1 MLKRISI
8 ILAAMACTLSAK
20 AQQPNVGTVSIIPRI
35 GVSIANLPSDN
46 IYVAGNGA
54 SLNAKYKAGVM
65 AGVDVDWQFMP
76 NLSAMLGVYY
86 VQQGCKYANNTSK
99 YNGAESDVVHGTGY
113 SDGITQLHY
122 INVPLILNAYLGTG
136 FALKAGV
143 QIGFPVS
150 GKMKYTM
157 QDYTQTKEG
166 IQYGE
171 EKKVSYNLN
180 STLTKVTFTIPVGI
194 SYEYSNVILDAR
206 YNIGLTQ
213 FQDISDFNS
222 SKNSVFTLSAGY
234 RFSL

>member
-1 MLKRISI
+1 M
-8 ILAAMACTLSAK
+8 
-20 AQQPNVGTVSIIPRI
+20 
-35 GVSIANLPSDN
+35 
-46 IYVAGNGA
+46 
-54 SLNAKYKAGVM
+54 
-65 AGVDVDWQFMP
+65 
-76 NLSAMLGVYY
+76 
-86 VQQGCKYANNTSK
+86 
-99 YNGAESDVVHGTGY
+99 
-113 SDGITQLHY
+113 
-122 INVPLILNAYLGTG
+122 LNAYLGSG

-157 QDYTQTKEG
+157 QDYTQTEEG

-171 EKKVSYNLN
+171 EQKVSYNLN

-206 YNIGLTQ
+206 YNIGLAQ